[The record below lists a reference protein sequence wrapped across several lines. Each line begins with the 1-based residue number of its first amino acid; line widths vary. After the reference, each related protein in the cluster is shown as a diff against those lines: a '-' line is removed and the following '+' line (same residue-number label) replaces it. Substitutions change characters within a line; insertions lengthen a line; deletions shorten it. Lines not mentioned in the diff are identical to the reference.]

1 MARENAQLAAAAQ
14 QQAQSG
20 ALILQT
26 SPDEFYIVGINVSF
40 SFASKDAGF
49 QGRILTDAIEEGTFV
64 DGQWVPGRRLNG
76 DENRVGINGVGA
88 VRVVLYP
95 STVTA
100 QGR

>member
-1 MARENAQLAAAAQ
+1 MARENAQLAAASR

-40 SFASKDAGF
+40 SFSPKKEGAP
-49 QGRILTDAIEEGTFV
+49 GRILTDAIEEGTFV
-64 DGQWVPGRRLNG
+64 DGKWVPGRRLNG
-76 DENRVGINGVGA
+76 DENRVSINGVGA

-95 STVTA
+95 SPVTA

>member
-1 MARENAQLAAAAQ
+1 MVRVPPRWPGRSAQPAAAAQ

-49 QGRILTDAIEEGTFV
+49 QGRILTDAIEEGTLC
-64 DGQWVPGRRLNG
+64 GWSMG
-76 DENRVGINGVGA
+76 
-88 VRVVLYP
+88 
-95 STVTA
+95 S
-100 QGR
+100 